1 MLVTLS
7 PGRISFGME
16 IEHFEDLAA
25 CGTGLSLHNDILK
38 PVPQTERLFSL
49 QTPRRRKAQMMR

>member
-1 MLVTLS
+1 MLVTSS

-16 IEHFEDLAA
+16 IAQFEDFGA

-38 PVPQTERLFSL
+38 PVPQTEGLFSL
-49 QTPRRRKAQMMR
+49 CRLRGGGRLR